1 MRCRLVKTGLRILSC
16 MQNKNICPGG
26 FIATL
31 ADYLLGLHPLAMVE
45 NGVASFNG
53 SLVGTVLPALFH
65 LVSGERPTPHSTF

>member
-1 MRCRLVKTGLRILSC
+1 MRCRLVKTGTTFVVIVRTSV
-16 MQNKNICPGG
+16 PGG